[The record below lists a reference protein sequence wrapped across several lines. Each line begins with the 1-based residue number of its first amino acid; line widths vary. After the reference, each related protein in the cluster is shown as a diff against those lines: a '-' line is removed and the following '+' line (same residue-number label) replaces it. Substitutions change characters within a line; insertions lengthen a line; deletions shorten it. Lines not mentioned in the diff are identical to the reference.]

1 MCCVCVCVTCAVCVG
16 YELGEIRLCVG
27 WMHPYAVVYGHN
39 GSTIQKAFRGVSIH
53 TTWWCVWLSYNGRG
67 YSSPSPPQVT
77 PQDAH
82 NIQTHDIT
90 ISMMVSALITYNY
103 NITLVTG
110 RCPGVGSHRR
120 VSKDEILR
128 VLCVPHTPTLR
139 EALPSNH

>member
-1 MCCVCVCVTCAVCVG
+1 MCDMCSVCVCDMCCVCVCVTCAVCVG

-90 ISMMVSALITYNY
+90 ISMMVSALIKLINNY
-103 NITLVTG
+103 YHSAHRTM
-110 RCPGVGSHRR
+110 PGSWEPQK
-120 VSKDEILR
+120 SI
-128 VLCVPHTPTLR
+128 
-139 EALPSNH
+139 